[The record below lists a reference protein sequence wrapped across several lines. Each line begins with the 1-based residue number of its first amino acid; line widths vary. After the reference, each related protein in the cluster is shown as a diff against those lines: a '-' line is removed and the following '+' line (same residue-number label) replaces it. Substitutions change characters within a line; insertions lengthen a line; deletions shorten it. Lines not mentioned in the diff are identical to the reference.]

1 MQLVKPVP
9 LSVLTPS
16 GLLSQKDQ
24 RFPTQVIVQGHQQEY
39 KPRLQVMG
47 NQQNY
52 FMQIQKDKDTPG

>member
-47 NQQNY
+47 NQNY